1 MPQVLL
7 IDAYSQI
14 FRLFY
19 AIRNLTNA
27 KGEPTNAL
35 FGMARLF
42 LQLEDEFPCD
52 YGAMVFDH
60 GKCVRR
66 TALLPAYKAQRP
78 PMPEELRAQVPKI
91 RLWAQAFGWSV
102 VEREGF
108 EADDLLAGIAGERH
122 GETVRIL
129 TGDKDLGQLVKDGEV
144 LLLKPGNS
152 KTPWE
157 EIGEAKVQEKFG
169 VTPSQLKDYLA
180 LVGDTADNIPGIP
193 GCGPK
198 TAARLLQQFGCLE
211 GLVARLGELPAG
223 KIKDT
228 LKEHQEHL
236 KQNQELVRLD
246 TPLPDGWKDMSS
258 IRKNHPDWNALADL
272 CQQEGFKAILSEIQ
286 KRKAPQQL
294 MLF

>member
-19 AIRNLTNA
+19 AIRELTNA

-35 FGMARLF
+35 FGMSRLF
-42 LQLEDEFPCD
+42 LQLEDAFPSE

-66 TALLPAYKAQRP
+66 TTLLPSYKGQRP
-78 PMPEELRAQVPKI
+78 PMPEELRAQLPKI
-91 RLWAQAFGWSV
+91 RQWAQAFGWPL

-129 TGDKDLGQLVKDGEV
+129 TSDKDLGQLVKDGEV
-144 LLLKPGNS
+144 LLLKPGTV

-157 EIGEAKVQEKFG
+157 EIDEAKILEKFG
-169 VTPSQLKDYLA
+169 VAPSQLSDYLA
-180 LVGDTADNIPGIP
+180 LLGDTADNIPGIP

-198 TAARLLQQFGCLE
+198 TAARLLQQFGTLE
-211 GLVARLGELPAG
+211 ELIAHLEALPTG
-223 KIKDT
+223 K
-228 LKEHQEHL
+228 L
-236 KQNQELVRLD
+236 RR
-246 TPLPDGWKDMSS
+246 P
-258 IRKNHPDWNALADL
+258 
-272 CQQEGFKAILSEIQ
+272 
-286 KRKAPQQL
+286 
-294 MLF
+294 

>member
-42 LQLEDEFPCD
+42 LQLEEEFPSE
-52 YGAMVFDH
+52 YGAMVFDQ
-60 GKCVRR
+60 GKCARR
-66 TALLPAYKAQRP
+66 TALLPSYKAQRP

-91 RLWAQAFGWSV
+91 RQWAQAFGWPV

-144 LLLKPGNS
+144 LLLKPGNA

-157 EIGEAKVQEKFG
+157 EIGEAEVQEKFG
-169 VTPSQLKDYLA
+169 VAPSQLLDYLA
-180 LVGDTADNIPGIP
+180 LLGDASDNIPGIP

-198 TAARLLQQFGCLE
+198 TAARLLRQFGSLE
-211 GLVARLGELPAG
+211 ELAAHLETLPEG
-223 KIKDT
+223 K
-228 LKEHQEHL
+228 LKETLEKNREHL
-236 KQNQELVRLD
+236 KRNRELVRLD
-246 TPLPDGWKDMSS
+246 TPLPEGWKDMST
-258 IRKNHPDWNALADL
+258 IRRKRPDWTALADL
-272 CQQEGFKAILSEIQ
+272 CQQEGFKSILAEVQ
-286 KRKAPQQL
+286 KRKAPQQP